1 MSILSKAAIAVGVT
15 TAMAVA
21 AGPALAGPMPTNL
34 AALKAASATDVV
46 QARWVGGWGRGGWGR
61 GGWGRG
67 GWGWGRRGWGWGAGA
82 FVGGLAL
89 GATLGGWGGG
99 WGYTPYY
106 DYGVYPGYVPASAYG
121 AYYGG
126 PYGAYS
132 GGYYGGPYWRRAGY
146 WSNWRFRRW
155 GNW

>member
-1 MSILSKAAIAVGVT
+1 MSILSKAAIAAGVVT

-21 AGPALAGPMPTNL
+21 AGPALAGPLPTNL

-46 QARWVGGWGRGGWGR
+46 QARWG

-67 GWGWGRRGWGWGAGA
+67 GWGWGRGGWGWGHRGWGWGAGA

-89 GATLGGWGGG
+89 GAALGGWGY
-99 WGYTPYY
+99 GYSPYY
-106 DYGVYPGYVPASAYG
+106 DYGGYYPGYVPAYAYG

-126 PYGAYS
+126 PYAAYYG
-132 GGYYGGPYWRRAGY
+132 GGYYGRPYWRRGY
-146 WSNWRFRRW
+146 ASNWVYRRW
-155 GNW
+155 GW